1 MNIDYESVKRLL
13 IKNGL
18 NILEAEYLG
27 DGILGR
33 FYPPNIILINR
44 DLCKNQV
51 IEKQKDVLVLLHE
64 VCHYIKY
71 QEHLYDYKTTDEEA
85 CFEFE
90 VICDL
95 VLNGGYSIN
104 SEFKTI
110 ERLGLE
116 EAIILLKEVIEK
128 CCKNLS

>member
-1 MNIDYESVKRLL
+1 MNIDYESVKQLL
-13 IKNGL
+13 IKNDL
-18 NILEAEYLG
+18 NILESEYLG

-44 DLCKNQV
+44 DLCKNQT

-71 QEHLYDYKTTDEEA
+71 QEHLHDYKTTDEEA

-90 VICDL
+90 AICDL
-95 VLNGGYSIN
+95 VLNDGYSIN
-104 SEFKTI
+104 SKFEAI

-116 EAIILLKEVIEK
+116 EAINLLKEVIEK
-128 CCKNLS
+128 CCKN

>member
-1 MNIDYESVKRLL
+1 MDIDYESMKQLL
-13 IKNGL
+13 IKKGL
-18 NILEAEYLG
+18 NILESEYLG
-27 DGILGR
+27 NGILGR

-44 DLCKNQV
+44 GLCKSQV

-71 QEHLYDYKTTDEEA
+71 QEHLDDYKRTDEEA

-104 SEFKTI
+104 SEFETI

-116 EAIILLKEVIEK
+116 EAMILLKEVIEK
-128 CCKNLS
+128 CGKKF

>member
-1 MNIDYESVKRLL
+1 MNIDYESVKQLL

-18 NILEAEYLG
+18 NILESEYIG

-33 FYPPNIILINR
+33 FYPQNIILINR

-51 IEKQKDVLVLLHE
+51 LEKQKDVLVLLHE

-71 QEHLYDYKTTDEEA
+71 KEHLYDFKTTDEEA

-95 VLNGGYSIN
+95 VLNEEYSIN
-104 SEFKTI
+104 SKFEAI

-116 EAIILLKEVIEK
+116 KAISLLKEAIEK
-128 CCKNLS
+128 CCKN

>member
-1 MNIDYESVKRLL
+1 MDIDYESVKQLL

-27 DGILGR
+27 EGILGR

-44 DLCKNQV
+44 NLCKGQV

-71 QEHLYDYKTTDEEA
+71 QEHLDDYKTTDEET

-104 SEFKTI
+104 SEFGAIK
-110 ERLGLE
+110 RLGLE
-116 EAIILLKEVIEK
+116 KVMMLLKEVIEK
-128 CCKNLS
+128 CRKNF

>member
-1 MNIDYESVKRLL
+1 MDIDYESVKQLL

-18 NILEAEYLG
+18 NILESEYLG

-44 DLCKNQV
+44 DLCKSQV

-71 QEHLYDYKTTDEEA
+71 QEHLYDYKITDEEA

-104 SEFKTI
+104 SEFGTI
-110 ERLGLE
+110 ERLKLE
-116 EAIILLKEVIEK
+116 DAMILLKEVVEK
-128 CCKNLS
+128 CCKNF

>member
-1 MNIDYESVKRLL
+1 MNIDYESAKQLL
-13 IKNGL
+13 IKKGL

-33 FYPPNIILINR
+33 FYPPNIILINS
-44 DLCKNQV
+44 DLCKKQV
-51 IEKQKDVLVLLHE
+51 IEKQKNVLVLLHE

-71 QEHLYDYKTTDEEA
+71 QEHLYDYKTTDEES

-95 VLNGGYSIN
+95 VLNRGYSIN
-104 SEFKTI
+104 SEFETI
-110 ERLGLE
+110 KRLGFE
-116 EAIILLKEVIEK
+116 KAMILLKEVIEK
-128 CCKNLS
+128 CCKKI

>member
-1 MNIDYESVKRLL
+1 MNIDYESVKQLL

-18 NILEAEYLG
+18 NILESEYLG

-33 FYPPNIILINR
+33 FYPPNIILINM

-51 IEKQKDVLVLLHE
+51 LEKQKDVLVLLHE

-71 QEHLYDYKTTDEEA
+71 KEHLYDFKTTDEEA

-95 VLNGGYSIN
+95 VLNEEYSIN
-104 SEFKTI
+104 SKFEAI
-110 ERLGLE
+110 ERLGFE
-116 EAIILLKEVIEK
+116 KAISLLKEVIEK
-128 CCKNLS
+128 CCKN

>member
-1 MNIDYESVKRLL
+1 MDINYESVKQLL

-18 NILEAEYLG
+18 NILEVEYLG

-44 DLCKNQV
+44 NLCKGQV

-64 VCHYIKY
+64 VCHYFKY
-71 QEHLYDYKTTDEEA
+71 QEHLDDYKTTDEES

-116 EAIILLKEVIEK
+116 KAMILLKEVVEK
-128 CCKNLS
+128 CCKNF

>member
-1 MNIDYESVKRLL
+1 MNIDYESVKQLL

-18 NILEAEYLG
+18 NILEAKYLG

-33 FYPPNIILINR
+33 FYPPNIILINN

-71 QEHLYDYKTTDEEA
+71 KEHLYDYKTTDEEA

-104 SEFKTI
+104 SKFETI

-116 EAIILLKEVIEK
+116 EAMILLKEVMEK

>member
-1 MNIDYESVKRLL
+1 MNIDYDSVKQLL

-18 NILEAEYLG
+18 NILESEYLG

-33 FYPPNIILINR
+33 FYPPNVILINR

-51 IEKQKDVLVLLHE
+51 LEKQKDVLVLLHE

-90 VICDL
+90 AICDF
-95 VLNGGYSIN
+95 VLNEGHSID
-104 SEFKTI
+104 SEFEAI

-116 EAIILLKEVIEK
+116 KPISLLKEVIEK
-128 CCKNLS
+128 C